1 MQRLLSRPSGFSSCT
16 TQEKG
21 NAYQEALPLL
31 CATARLGRTG
41 FMLAL
46 TLAASGAWAQSVA
59 LSGVLGNKALLV
71 IDGSAPKALAVNE
84 SHKEVRLLQV
94 SGDSAMVEIKGQR
107 QTLRL
112 GEAPVSVGSRGGTN
126 GTARSDQLVLIAD
139 ARGHFVNRGYIN
151 GKTMQYMVDTGAST
165 IAIGRADADRMGLA
179 YQQGTPVLMRTANGT
194 AQGWRLKLN
203 SVKIGEMEIYDIE
216 AVVAP
221 ESMPYVLLGNNLLT
235 QFQMTRKGNEMVLK
249 KN

>member
-112 GEAPVSVGSRGGTN
+112 GEAPVSGGAN

-194 AQGWRLKLN
+194 AQGWRLKLS
-203 SVKIGEMEIYDIE
+203 SVKIGEMEVYDIE